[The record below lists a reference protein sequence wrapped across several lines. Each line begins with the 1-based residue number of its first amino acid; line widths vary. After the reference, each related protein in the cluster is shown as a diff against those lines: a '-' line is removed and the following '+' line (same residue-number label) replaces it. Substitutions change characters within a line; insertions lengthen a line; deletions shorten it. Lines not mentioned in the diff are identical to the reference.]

1 MAQVDSFFTIQYW
14 MVSELK
20 LKGLERD
27 IYAIIFGFCQ
37 NEEFHKISL
46 DYFADWTNTTI
57 RGCKKA
63 INSLRKQDL
72 IQVHN
77 YPGKHSY
84 YNINPEAVKE
94 AITRAIRK
102 KELIRKPEKE
112 KNNALVTDTIE
123 KAKTTVLNE
132 NINNSAKQNG
142 FESREELREF
152 LLNTDWTY
160 HGKK

>member
-1 MAQVDSFFTIQYW
+1 MAQVDSFFTVQYW

-27 IYAIIFGFCQ
+27 IYAIIFCFCQ
-37 NEEFHKISL
+37 NEEHHKISL
-46 DYFADWTNTTI
+46 DYFCDWTNCSYRSVKYAISSLQKKHLI
-57 RGCKKA
+57 R
-63 INSLRKQDL
+63 
-72 IQVHN
+72 VYN
-77 YPGKHSY
+77 YPGKPSY
-84 YNINPEAVKE
+84 YNINSEAVKE
-94 AITRAIRK
+94 AITSAIRK
-102 KELIRKPEKE
+102 KELFRKPEKE

-132 NINNSAKQNG
+132 NINESAKRNG
-142 FESREELREF
+142 FESREQLREF